1 MHDCKPPGSRLCVA
15 SLVLASAGLAHASE
29 LPDSH
34 PVNTLR
40 QLQHSWERVGESV
53 DAALSGSWLT
63 TGAASRP
70 GPSSG
75 FAAPD
80 STAPGIPTPAAPG
93 TGVAPPPPAAT
104 AEEEVEF
111 DTIFMG
117 SAQKMDLSKFARSG
131 YIQPGLIQVE
141 LRVNGLKRLAD
152 KVRFEPGPDGSGQP
166 CLNARQIVQ
175 LGIVVESAPR
185 EGQCLA
191 VERLVPGARYTYEPG
206 EQVLDLI
213 VAQAYVR
220 STSQKWLDPSLW
232 EPGVAVFHSQYSLG
246 GNDNW
251 TDGQRTRSYFG
262 RFDNTLSAGGWQIKN
277 STVASQT
284 PQGQRTQALYTYART
299 DLPSLQSEVR
309 LGHFYTSG
317 ILLDTLQLQGVSL
330 ASYDEFLPENEMGY
344 APVIRGTAETNA
356 TVSISQNGL
365 EILKTQV
372 PPGPFVIS
380 DLRGAGY
387 SGTLLVTITEANG
400 VQKSFLAPYSAQ
412 VQMVRKG
419 RLKYSLNVGRLH
431 STGVSETPTIGQMS
445 AQYGLF
451 STVTVYGGL
460 TTSPRYSSQMVGLA
474 VSSFAGTLAYD
485 QTRSHARFDA
495 QNVDGR
501 RGRISYSQV
510 VESSRTFIN
519 ISKTD
524 NPGSSYLSV
533 TDTVMQSNPTATG
546 PSGMQGQWLANI
558 SQPLGS
564 WGDVGLSWVSSRY
577 AQAKPDQ
584 ESYTL
589 SWRKSVRGMSL
600 NLSATEQLVTP
611 VQQSPFKSQS
621 YAAYLSI
628 PLEKIMGAL
637 GVGVSSSGN
646 TVSRQAYYNQ
656 VFGEARQLNLNLSTS
671 AIEGQ
676 RAANTGALGYQSH
689 IGTHAVGV
697 STGDHYK
704 SMNYSTSGGV
714 AVHAGGVT
722 WGAAVSDTMA
732 IVHAPGAEGA
742 RVNANAGSTIDSRGY
757 AIVPNLQP
765 YRVNQV
771 FIDPRGIAADVEL
784 SSTGQQT
791 IVRSGAVARLS
802 FATVTGRGLLLTL
815 QRPAGTEEVPF
826 GATVSNAQGHDVGV
840 VGQGGRIFLRAMGDS
855 ERLLVHWGQE
865 PDESCS
871 VDARRPAPNPNSPY
885 DLLEAVCR

>member
-1 MHDCKPPGSRLCVA
+1 VPSRSRLCA
-15 SLVLASAGLAHASE
+15 LSLVLASAGLAHASE
-29 LPDSH
+29 LGDRPQD
-34 PVNTLR
+34 TALR
-40 QLQHSWERVGESV
+40 QLQRSWERVGESV
-53 DAALSGSWLT
+53 DAALSGSWLGSDGT
-63 TGAASRP
+63 APPGTPP
-70 GPSSG
+70 GPV
-75 FAAPD
+75 
-80 STAPGIPTPAAPG
+80 PAAPA
-93 TGVAPPPPAAT
+93 TGVATPPPPAAPA

-111 DTIFMG
+111 DNIFMG

-141 LRVNGLKRLAD
+141 VRVNSLRMLSD
-152 KVRFEPGPDGSGQP
+152 KVLFEPGPDGSGRP
-166 CLNARQIVQ
+166 CLSARQIVQ
-175 LGIVVESAPR
+175 LGIRVESTPQ
-185 EGQCLA
+185 EDQCLA
-191 VERLVPGARYTYEPG
+191 VERLAPGARYTYGPG

-213 VAQAYVR
+213 VAQAHVR

-232 EPGVAVFHSQYSLG
+232 DPGIPVFHSQYSLG

-251 TDGQRTRSYFG
+251 TDGHRTRSYFG
-262 RFDNTLSAGGWQIKN
+262 RFDNALSAGGWQIKN

-299 DLPSLQSEVR
+299 DLPSLKSEVR
-309 LGHFYTSG
+309 LGNFYTSG
-317 ILLDTLQLQGVSL
+317 ILLDTLQLQGLSL

-387 SGTLLVTITEANG
+387 SGTLQVTITEANG

-431 STGVSETPTIGQMS
+431 SAGLTETPTIGQMS

-460 TTSPRYSSQMVGLA
+460 TTSPQYNSQMMGLA

-485 QTRSHARFDA
+485 QTHSQARFDT
-495 QNVDGR
+495 QTVDGR

-524 NPGSSYLSV
+524 NPGGNYLSV
-533 TDTVMQSNPTATG
+533 TDTVMQSAQTAPG
-546 PSGMQGQWLANI
+546 KSGMQGQWLANI

-577 AQAKPDQ
+577 AQATPNN
-584 ESYTL
+584 ESYTV

-600 NLSATEQLVTP
+600 NLNATRQLITP
-611 VQQSPFKSQS
+611 LNQSPFRSQS
-621 YAAYLSI
+621 YAAFLSI
-628 PLEKIMGAL
+628 PLEKIMGSL
-637 GVGVSSSGN
+637 GVGVSSSAN
-646 TVSRQAYYNQ
+646 TVSHQAYYNQ

-676 RAANTGALGYQSH
+676 RPASTGALGYQSH
-689 IGTHAVGV
+689 IGTHAIGV

-714 AVHAGGVT
+714 AVHAGGLT
-722 WGAAVSDTMA
+722 WGSAVSDTMA

-742 RVNANAGSTIDSRGY
+742 RVNANAGSTIDSQGY

-802 FATVTGRGLLLTL
+802 FATVTGRGLLLSL
-815 QRPAGTEEVPF
+815 RRPAGMEEVPF
-826 GATVSNAQGHDVGV
+826 GATVSNAQGLDVGV

-865 PDESCS
+865 SDESCS
-871 VDARRPAPNPNSPY
+871 VDARRPAPNPGSPY
-885 DLLEAVCR
+885 DQLEAVCR